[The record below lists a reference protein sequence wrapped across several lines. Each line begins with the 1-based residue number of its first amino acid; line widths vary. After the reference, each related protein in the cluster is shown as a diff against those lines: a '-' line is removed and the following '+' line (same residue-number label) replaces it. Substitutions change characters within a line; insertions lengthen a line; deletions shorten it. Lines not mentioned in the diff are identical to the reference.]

1 MSDKQSIRRCI
12 TNLCSNLDPA
22 LINAL
27 LDDDQLLTDFQT
39 DNDTLLFPIVKAFR
53 QLHAQLKEELS
64 CALSGQIGSEPK
76 PFSLLSILE
85 KQQQKEKSD
94 DKLEKEKEMPN
105 SNGKEKAL
113 NECAE
118 SIEVISLKEQKT
130 SELNID
136 KMKTD
141 VANTTRKNVLE
152 FQFIDAF
159 SLGKEKYCESV
170 NRSVQVE
177 SDLDFA
183 NLKVEGIE
191 KKDENLVESVS
202 AASIYNGKE
211 SSFSTTAN
219 STNSTEMSVGEVN
232 GRKVARV
239 LATRSG
245 IDIYSADAEGA
256 LLTFAQRRKPQKKCG
271 ATSNKCNHSLA
282 EERRIV
288 ITSRGQSP
296 QAEDDELVEV
306 LSAKT
311 LTEERRAQN
320 GGGQKSSENGQRK
333 GRNEEEDEEQSTLNQ
348 VTPIPTTL
356 ELSSST

>member
-1 MSDKQSIRRCI
+1 MSDEQSIRRCI

-27 LDDDQLLTDFQT
+27 LDDDQLLTDFQI

-53 QLHAQLKEELS
+53 QLYAQLKEELS
-64 CALSGQIGSEPK
+64 CALSGQIGNEPK
-76 PFSLLSILE
+76 AFSLLSIFE
-85 KQQQKEKSD
+85 KQQKEKSD
-94 DKLEKEKEMPN
+94 DKLKKEKEMPN
-105 SNGKEKAL
+105 STGKEKAL
-113 NECAE
+113 NECAD

-130 SELNID
+130 SERNVHR
-136 KMKTD
+136 MKTD

-159 SLGKEKYCESV
+159 SLGKEKYCEFV
-170 NRSVQVE
+170 DRSVQVE
-177 SDLDFA
+177 SDLDFV

-191 KKDENLVESVS
+191 KEDENLIESVS

-245 IDIYSADAEGA
+245 IDVYSADAEGA
-256 LLTFAQRRKPQKKCG
+256 FLTFAQRRKPQKKCG

-288 ITSRGQSP
+288 ITSRRQSP

-311 LTEERRAQN
+311 LTEERRAHS
-320 GGGQKSSENGQRK
+320 GGGQKSGKNGQRK

-356 ELSSST
+356 ELSNST

>member
-1 MSDKQSIRRCI
+1 
-12 TNLCSNLDPA
+12 
-22 LINAL
+22 
-27 LDDDQLLTDFQT
+27 
-39 DNDTLLFPIVKAFR
+39 
-53 QLHAQLKEELS
+53 
-64 CALSGQIGSEPK
+64 
-76 PFSLLSILE
+76 
-85 KQQQKEKSD
+85 
-94 DKLEKEKEMPN
+94 MPN

-118 SIEVISLKEQKT
+118 SIEVISLKEQKAN
-130 SELNID
+130 ELNID

-159 SLGKEKYCESV
+159 SLGKEKYCKFV
-170 NRSVQVE
+170 DRSVQVE
-177 SDLDFA
+177 SDMDFA

-191 KKDENLVESVS
+191 KEDENLVESVS

-211 SSFSTTAN
+211 SSISTTAN

-232 GRKVARV
+232 GRKVARI
-239 LATRSG
+239 LAMS
-245 IDIYSADAEGA
+245 
-256 LLTFAQRRKPQKKCG
+256 C

-288 ITSRGQSP
+288 ITSRRQSP

-311 LTEERRAQN
+311 LTEERMAHS
-320 GGGQKSSENGQRK
+320 GGGQKSGKNGQRK
-333 GRNEEEDEEQSTLNQ
+333 GRNGEEDEEQSTLDQ

-356 ELSSST
+356 ELSNST